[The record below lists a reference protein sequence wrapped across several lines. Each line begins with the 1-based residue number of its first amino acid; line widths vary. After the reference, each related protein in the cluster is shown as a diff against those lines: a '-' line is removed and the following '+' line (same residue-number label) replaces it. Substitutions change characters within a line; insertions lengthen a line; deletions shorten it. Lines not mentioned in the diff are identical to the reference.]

1 MRIRAKV
8 LIATGV
14 SIVLAG
20 GAWALNRPEPQPVA
34 FTPEPPAETTVVE
47 EPAPAPEPET
57 GVETQPQAV
66 ETPEP
71 EFRVC
76 YQDEVPLAIQKP
88 FDVAFRKYLDEYN
101 LANINLKREAENK
114 GGTDGE
120 WYKAEK
126 QKILKEYGDNL
137 KPSETTYEAELAAI
151 GCRRPNDAEFQA
163 WLVRTGRNQ

>member
-34 FTPEPPAETTVVE
+34 FTPQQPLETTVVE

-57 GVETQPQAV
+57 EAESQPRVVEA
-66 ETPEP
+66 PEP
-71 EFRVC
+71 ELRVC
-76 YQDEVPLAIQKP
+76 YQDEVPRAIQSPWDK
-88 FDVAFRKYLDEYN
+88 AFREYLDEFN
-101 LANINLKREAENK
+101 LAKIEGRSKPSTNKLDQAENK
-114 GGTDGE
+114 
-120 WYKAEK
+120 
-126 QKILKEYGDNL
+126 
-137 KPSETTYEAELAAI
+137 YEAALIEI